1 MKRKNLRFCSRQRR
15 EERRESERER
25 ERRKAEEKNTQ
36 SGAAAAA
43 AVGKGNARAD
53 TYYLLLIHP
62 SRNELYVQKNS
73 SDNGHSLIDYL
84 FISSTTE
91 SLLLT
96 SRDMYQAQLTIVCLT
111 TQYGD
116 GISTESIQ

>member
-1 MKRKNLRFCSRQRR
+1 MRFCSRQRR

-84 FISSTTE
+84 FISTEYYGVTTIIDFQRHVSSTIDH
-91 SLLLT
+91 SV
-96 SRDMYQAQLTIVCLT
+96 SDYPIRGWY
-111 TQYGD
+111 
-116 GISTESIQ
+116 

>member
-43 AVGKGNARAD
+43 AGKGNARAD

-84 FISSTTE
+84 FISTEYYGVTTIIDFQRHVSSTIDH
-91 SLLLT
+91 SV
-96 SRDMYQAQLTIVCLT
+96 SDYPIRGWY
-111 TQYGD
+111 
-116 GISTESIQ
+116 

>member
-1 MKRKNLRFCSRQRR
+1 MRFCSRQRR

-43 AVGKGNARAD
+43 AGKGNARAD

-84 FISSTTE
+84 FISTEYYGVTTIIDFQRHVSSTIDH
-91 SLLLT
+91 SV
-96 SRDMYQAQLTIVCLT
+96 SDYPIRGWY
-111 TQYGD
+111 
-116 GISTESIQ
+116 